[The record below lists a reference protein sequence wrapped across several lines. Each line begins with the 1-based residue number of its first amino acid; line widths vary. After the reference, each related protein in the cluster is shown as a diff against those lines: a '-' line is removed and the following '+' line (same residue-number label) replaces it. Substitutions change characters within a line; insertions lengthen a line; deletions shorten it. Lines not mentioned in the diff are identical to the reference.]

1 MRVRWFMDISLQAQ
15 YDQTFVQFNN
25 TPDLPAPPPQ
35 LLMEHFRQAVLA
47 NMKGAGKVQ
56 VYDIDPSEDAQ
67 SMSTFEQGEGKDY
80 LELFLTDKLLDAQYA
95 NGNEAGND
103 GISEIST
110 CVNEGKESEREP
122 GTRDASQKLDDSNIS
137 NRDLDSQT
145 ISEI

>member
-1 MRVRWFMDISLQAQ
+1 MRVRWFMETPLQTQ
-15 YDQTFVQFNN
+15 YDDTLVQFNN

-56 VYDIDPSEDAQ
+56 IYDIDPSDDAQ

-80 LELFLTDKLLDAQYA
+80 LELFLTDKLLNAQYA
-95 NGNEAGND
+95 TGND
-103 GISEIST
+103 GISEIFT

-122 GTRDASQKLDDSNIS
+122 GTRDASTETG
-137 NRDLDSQT
+137 R
-145 ISEI
+145 